1 MPNLFKFI
9 FPLCVYLLLQPRTFN
24 YKRKQKNRSLLEFN
38 NLYFK
43 KNLNFGS
50 AGLMLLKPVHLTAN
64 QLFRFKL
71 FLKKSCKK
79 SEKTRRF
86 VWFLAF
92 PHLPLTR
99 KPNGVRMGKGK
110 GKLECWFT
118 NISGGSILIE
128 FKNLRSG
135 RASFFMKQFTY
146 KLGVPT
152 KHIFSTS
159 FFFNF
164 PIKNSKKV
172 FFKTFW

>member
-1 MPNLFKFI
+1 M
-9 FPLCVYLLLQPRTFN
+9 LLQPRNF
-24 YKRKQKNRSLLEFN
+24 YFKRKHKQRSLLNFN
-38 NLYFK
+38 NFFL
-43 KNLNFGS
+43 KNSLNFGG
-50 AGLMLLKPVHLTAN
+50 AGLMLLKPAHLTAN

-71 FLKKSCKK
+71 FLKRAAKK
-79 SEKTRRF
+79 SDHTRRY

-128 FKNLRSG
+128 FRNLRKG
-135 RASFFMKQFTY
+135 RAVFFMKQLTH

-152 KHIFSTS
+152 KYLFSTNQY
-159 FFFNF
+159 FTY
-164 PIKNSKKV
+164 PLKYSKCI

>member
-1 MPNLFKFI
+1 M
-9 FPLCVYLLLQPRTFN
+9 LLQPRNFF
-24 YKRKQKNRSLLEFN
+24 YKRKQKSRSLLSFN
-38 NLYFK
+38 NSCLRK
-43 KNLNFGS
+43 TLNFGG

-71 FLKKSCKK
+71 FLKRAAKK
-79 SEKTRRF
+79 SDYTRRF

-118 NISGGSILIE
+118 NISGGSVIIE
-128 FKNLRSG
+128 FKNLRKG
-135 RASFFMKQFTY
+135 RAVFFMKQMTY
-146 KLGVPT
+146 KLGIPT
-152 KHIFSTS
+152 KKLFSTN
-159 FFFNF
+159 FYFNF
-164 PIKNSKKV
+164 PIKNSKNV